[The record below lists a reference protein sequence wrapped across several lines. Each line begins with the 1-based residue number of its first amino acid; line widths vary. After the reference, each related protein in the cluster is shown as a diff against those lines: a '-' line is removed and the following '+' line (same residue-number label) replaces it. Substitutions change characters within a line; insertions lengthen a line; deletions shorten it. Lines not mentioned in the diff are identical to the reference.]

1 VVEICRPEPVIQS
14 GWRVAGC
21 LLRSRIFEISLRKGN
36 TMSQSYTLKANEGES
51 RQKLEAFWNRSSLGR
66 PALAITV
73 TNPAYNPGP
82 APNLHLPQKEREL
95 TPEWQAW
102 SARYMLHSRFYM
114 AEAMPKAFPSIG
126 SNLVTMTSLL
136 GSGYSFKDD
145 IAWIQRRPDIYTHPL
160 PRFDPDHSFIQRVV
174 ACMEAMH
181 QEVQGKG
188 YISPPV
194 FMDGLTVLSL
204 LRGGSQLCLDLLEM
218 PETILHWRDALSEL
232 YIEAYEFFYQKL
244 VEFGYG
250 DTCTWYE
257 LTAPGRFE
265 AVQCDFSVFISPS
278 MFKKFVLPDLEKV
291 TAYMDYS
298 LYHLD
303 GTCQLRF
310 FDLLATL
317 PRLNGIQWNPEPGNS
332 DPGPWLDTLREI
344 RRRGWCLLVNDS
356 VCNSVEAAEMITREV
371 GPDGLFLS
379 LPAFDTLSEAEAA
392 IERIQKAA
400 NQHRERK
407 YL

>member
-1 VVEICRPEPVIQS
+1 
-14 GWRVAGC
+14 
-21 LLRSRIFEISLRKGN
+21 
-36 TMSQSYTLKANEGES
+36 
-51 RQKLEAFWNRSSLGR
+51 
-66 PALAITV
+66 
-73 TNPAYNPGP
+73 
-82 APNLHLPQKEREL
+82 
-95 TPEWQAW
+95 
-102 SARYMLHSRFYM
+102 
-114 AEAMPKAFPSIG
+114 
-126 SNLVTMTSLL
+126 
-136 GSGYSFKDD
+136 
-145 IAWIQRRPDIYTHPL
+145 
-160 PRFDPDHSFIQRVV
+160 
-174 ACMEAMH
+174 
-181 QEVQGKG
+181 
-188 YISPPV
+188 
-194 FMDGLTVLSL
+194 
-204 LRGGSQLCLDLLEM
+204 
-218 PETILHWRDALSEL
+218 
-232 YIEAYEFFYQKL
+232 
-244 VEFGYG
+244 
-250 DTCTWYE
+250 
-257 LTAPGRFE
+257 
-265 AVQCDFSVFISPS
+265 
-278 MFKKFVLPDLEKV
+278 
-291 TAYMDYS
+291 MDYS